1 MMCTYFYN
9 LPPTAD
15 IYTLSLHDALPISG
29 HARRYG
35 PARAAG
41 GRSSPDRV
49 RLELRGPALRGRA
62 DGRRGPGPRVEHG
75 GRHSDSAAVA
85 HRPEPVRLLP
95 AALRSGDESADRPA
109 ARDARHVVA
118 HAPGPPRVA
127 LERPAVRRVAG
138 RSRGGWG

>member
-1 MMCTYFYN
+1 
-9 LPPTAD
+9 
-15 IYTLSLHDALPISG
+15 
-29 HARRYG
+29 
-35 PARAAG
+35 
-41 GRSSPDRV
+41 
-49 RLELRGPALRGRA
+49 
-62 DGRRGPGPRVEHG
+62 
-75 GRHSDSAAVA
+75 DSAAVA

-138 RSRGGWG
+138 RSRGGWGGGAGRWGRPSAPARARTGERLMTHVPRLVKPR